1 MRKMQI
7 LVVTRDGRK
16 NIYEVDRFGTV
27 GNLKARI
34 GCNLSVPMGFSRLA
48 YKGRILPNQSV
59 LEDVGVKRMSTL
71 ELFWQPLVF
80 TPKQFREKEGDLDKL
95 EQKQRGAGGSMTE
108 SYDQMV
114 KTGGIVKVSG
124 SFLGGQSLG
133 GDVPNPSCS
142 GSAKF
147 SLPLATR
154 SSSKLQEIEEEELE
168 ELTSLSSDEL
178 EFLAAY
184 RRPKAQE
191 EEKKTLDELEDG
203 AKELPS
209 EDVLDLEPKSSAAP
223 LLEAEGG
230 EVAKPSEA
238 PDEKPSVE
246 AIEPP
251 IPPSLK
257 KKNKKN
263 RKKK

>member
-34 GCNLSVPMGFSRLA
+34 GRNLSVPMGFSRLA

-114 KTGGIVKVSG
+114 KTGGIVKASG
-124 SFLGGQSLG
+124 SFLGAQSLG

-147 SLPLATR
+147 ALPLATR

-184 RRPKAQE
+184 RRPKAQA
-191 EEKKTLDELEDG
+191 EKKTLDELEDG
-203 AKELPS
+203 GKELPS
-209 EDVLDLEPKSSAAP
+209 EDVDLEPKSSAVP
-223 LLEAEGG
+223 LLDAEGL
-230 EVAKPSEA
+230 EVIKPEA
-238 PDEKPSVE
+238 SDEKPSADSVVD
-246 AIEPP
+246 PP
-251 IPPSLK
+251 MSPCLK